1 MEYRVRNGNGL
12 ICELTITNGNT
23 TMMEDMA
30 TDNFKVPQSEIEK
43 LIRAAIELS
52 RFNKTSDADFIISII
67 DDWSDDTD
75 RETIVEYI
83 QKINQ

>member
-30 TDNFKVPQSEIEK
+30 TDNFKVPQPEIEK

-52 RFNKTSDADFIISII
+52 RFNKIPDADFIISII
-67 DDWSDDTD
+67 DDWSDNTD
-75 RETIVEYI
+75 REKIIEYI
-83 QKINQ
+83 QKLTQ